1 MLPYHLGKLFLH
13 KGATMKLRNKSI
25 ALGCCL
31 ALVIFFCASPLLAA
45 EAEPKVGQTLGAVKF
60 AKPISEDDA
69 KYLGLPKADEFTLK
83 DVKSPYVFVEQFN
96 TSCPHCMHQA
106 PILNE
111 FYNKVQQDAALKDKL
126 KFMSVGQGND
136 EMAAKGWKAIQK
148 VPFPVIPDPS
158 SGLGKAL
165 NFTPYPVSM
174 VVDKSGKL
182 LWVHIG
188 AFDSADEA
196 LKAIKAVVK

>member
-1 MLPYHLGKLFLH
+1 
-13 KGATMKLRNKSI
+13 MKLRNKSI

-31 ALVIFFCASPLLAA
+31 ALVIFFCAAPLLAA
-45 EAEPKVGQTLGAVKF
+45 EAEPKVGQTVGAVKF

-69 KYLGLPKADEFTLK
+69 KYLGLPKAQEFTLK
-83 DVKSPYVFVEQFN
+83 DVTSPYVYVEQFN

-111 FYNKVQQDAALKDKL
+111 LYNKVQQDAALKGKL

-148 VPFPVIPDPS
+148 VPFPVIPDPNS
-158 SGLGKAL
+158 ALGKAI
-165 NFTPYPVSM
+165 NFSPYPVSM
-174 VVDKSGKL
+174 VLDKNGKI
-182 LWVHIG
+182 LWVEIG

-196 LKAIKAVVK
+196 LKAIKSVVK